1 MKKILFQGDSI
12 TDAGRFRDYHDPF
25 NRMGCGYPSLITAQV
40 NLAQPGAYEFV
51 NRGVSGDRIVDVY
64 ARMQRDILNHA
75 PDCVSLLVGVNDV
88 WHGVEAQPNGVSAAK
103 FERVYDMLLTEIR
116 EELPQVQ
123 FILLEPFMLPGYA
136 TQRPEQ
142 PGRWDV
148 FAREVP
154 LRAQAVRRLAEKHG
168 AAYVPLQQLFDECC
182 RQMPAPYWLFD
193 GVHPTEAGHALIA
206 REWLRAFEA
215 LSWLD
220 EEK

>member
-25 NRMGCGYPSLITAQV
+25 NRMGCGYPSLIAARM
-40 NLAQPGAYEFV
+40 NLEQPGAYEFI

-75 PDCVSLLVGVNDV
+75 PDCLSLLIGVNDV

-103 FERVYDMLLTEIR
+103 FEKVYDLLLSEIR
-116 EELPQVQ
+116 EELPGIR
-123 FILLEPFMLPGYA
+123 FILMEPFMLPGGA
-136 TQRPEQ
+136 TRREEQ
-142 PGRWDV
+142 PGRWET

-154 LRAQAVRRLAEKHG
+154 LRAQAAKRIAEKFD
-168 AAYVPLQQLFDECC
+168 AVYVPLQEHFDACC
-182 RQMPAPYWLFD
+182 RMMPADYWLFD

-206 REWLRAFEA
+206 REWIKAFERMK
-215 LSWLD
+215 WTD
-220 EEK
+220 